1 MGGFVNVDAYLEE
14 IKEYMPHYVFY
25 RRGYSA
31 PELVGFGDYCES
43 EKNSKL
49 TDCYCTACNT
59 RYEDGVNKPSA
70 YKHKEYGKCA
80 NCGATVQRR
89 AMGRGRAGLRES
101 MNFAVFQG
109 AGELVRISCIRATL
123 TFPNDALEPEYE
135 WYEVTRYQLE
145 PYYAIQ
151 YRTVWDTF
159 NREYVWVEK
168 QSKPS
173 EPNFNLGPYYADHSY
188 TLVNCGAI
196 ENSFLK
202 YIDGEWTDRE
212 HLPSYYIEWLCRYA
226 EHPQIEYFVK
236 GGLYKL
242 AENIVRH
249 RTKNVRFNWKSNDL
263 KKILKITKPELEY
276 LQESD
281 GNMYCEYI
289 GFRRHIFS
297 STNPAETI
305 RYHRSFYNCEELIK
319 LVSSLT
325 GLRYKK
331 IMDYALKKQNKQGVY
346 FLMTCWKDYL
356 NDCNSL
362 EYDLHNETIAMP
374 KDIWQEHDKVMKL
387 VKVREDELLS
397 KKMKRLVEERKEME
411 VTDMELGL
419 IIRQPYT
426 AKEIIAEGKALDH
439 CVGGYAERHANG
451 ATTIMFLRRLSD
463 PMKPYYTMEVG
474 TDLKIKQ
481 CYGYKNNR
489 NSPKTQDIELFEER
503 YQEYLDL
510 LAKKREKKKKAEKRK
525 KQHKERAAA

>member
-1 MGGFVNVDAYLEE
+1 MEFVNVDAYLDE
-14 IKEYMPHYVFY
+14 IKAYMPHYVFY
-25 RRGYSA
+25 RRGYGA

-145 PYYAIQ
+145 PYSAIQ
-151 YRTVWDTF
+151 YRTIWDTF
-159 NREYVWVEK
+159 NQELVWVEK
-168 QSKPS
+168 KGKPS
-173 EPNFNLGPYYADHSY
+173 EPNFTLGPFYADHSY
-188 TLVNCGAI
+188 TLVNTDAI
-196 ENSFLK
+196 SNSFLK
-202 YIDGEWTDRE
+202 YIDGEWTDRQY
-212 HLPSYYIEWLCRYA
+212 LPAYYIEWLCRYA

-242 AENIVRH
+242 AEDIVRR
-249 RTKNVRFNWKSNDL
+249 RTHNIRLNWRSNDL
-263 KKILKITKPELEY
+263 KKILKINKPELEY
-276 LQESD
+276 LQERD
-281 GNMYCEYI
+281 GDMYCDYI
-289 GFRRHIFS
+289 GFRRKIYN
-297 STNPAETI
+297 STNPSEI
-305 RYHRSFYNCEELIK
+305 INYHRKFHNCVELIK
-319 LVSSLT
+319 LINNLT
-325 GLRYKK
+325 GLQYKM

-362 EYDLHNETIAMP
+362 EYDLHNKTIAMP

-397 KKMKRLVEERKEME
+397 KKMKKLVEERKEME

-451 ATTIMFLRRLSD
+451 ATTIMFLRRQSD
-463 PMKPYYTMEVG
+463 PLKPYYTMEVSN
-474 TDLKIKQ
+474 DFKIKQ
-481 CYGYKNNR
+481 CYGYQNNR
-489 NSPKTQDIELFEER
+489 NSPKTEDIYLFEER
-503 YQEYLDL
+503 YQEYLDI

-525 KQHKERAAA
+525 KQHKEKAAA

>member
-1 MGGFVNVDAYLEE
+1 MEGFVNVGEHLEE
-14 IKEYMPHYVFY
+14 IERYMPHFVFY
-25 RRGYSA
+25 RRGFRS
-31 PELVGFGDYCES
+31 PGIGVFGEYIGDERS
-43 EKNSKL
+43 SKV
-49 TDCYCTACNT
+49 TDCYCTACHE
-59 RYEDGVNKPSA
+59 RYEDEINSPKH
-70 YKHKEYGKCA
+70 YKHKKLGYCTHCRAPVEYRQM
-80 NCGATVQRR
+80 NY
-89 AMGRGRAGLRES
+89 GRSRYYHVE
-101 MNFAVFQG
+101 NFAVFEG
-109 AGELVRISCIRATL
+109 AGDKMYIECIKVSQKFDDEDENELQPVYDWYTITRYELEPGRAT
-123 TFPNDALEPEYE
+123 
-135 WYEVTRYQLE
+135 
-145 PYYAIQ
+145 Q
-151 YRTVWDTF
+151 YRLVWERPGYQWRPKKGKAT
-159 NREYVWVEK
+159 
-168 QSKPS
+168 
-173 EPNFNLGPYYADHSY
+173 EPNFAQGCFGYRDGTY
-188 TLVNCGAI
+188 TLINHEAVSH
-196 ENSFLK
+196 SFLK
-202 YIDGEWTDRE
+202 YLFKDAEN
-212 HLPSYYIEWLCRYA
+212 LPSLYIEWLCRYA

-281 GNMYCEYI
+281 GNMYCDYVQ
-289 GFRRHIFS
+289 FRRHIYS

-319 LVSSLT
+319 LVCSLT
-325 GLRYKK
+325 GLRYKN

-397 KKMKRLVEERKEME
+397 KKMKKLVEERKEME

-463 PMKPYYTMEVG
+463 PLKPYYTMEVG
-474 TDLKIKQ
+474 ADLKIKQ

-510 LAKKREKKKKAEKRK
+510 LAKKREKKKKAEKRE
-525 KQHKERAAA
+525 KQHRERAAA